1 MNPRVRLI
9 LQLATRN
16 VRRQARRSVLT
27 ALAMVLG
34 VAVLAF
40 ARTLGDGGHEDW
52 IDAGVRLGTGHIAL
66 QAPRFQASRNLNDRL
81 GADARARAT
90 AWLREPWVRERVV
103 AVAPRLEIQ
112 GLASSAAAAVP
123 IMVTG
128 VDPAIETEFSRL
140 GDNVIEGAYLSPDD
154 RLHAFVGERLASRLE
169 LQIGSRLVLS
179 AQDASGEIASQL
191 VRVAG
196 IFRIGL
202 PEADAGMVQI
212 PIRTARE
219 WLGLGDDVTTL
230 AVLLESGWV
239 VDEVLRDLRGLAAG
253 DAEVAVVG
261 WREAMPE
268 LDAAIRMDDWGD
280 YVFNFVLYGIITLA
294 IVNTVLMSVLYR
306 TREFGVLQ
314 ALGLTRGQTA
324 AVVVTEGMI
333 LTAVSGL
340 VGLGLGLG
348 LTWLLFRNGLDYSAM
363 LDSEFT
369 FSGVVL
375 DPVIIPAFRW
385 QQVGRSL
392 VAIAVVGTLASL
404 YPAYRATR
412 IDVAEATKFEA

>member
-1 MNPRVRLI
+1 
-9 LQLATRN
+9 
-16 VRRQARRSVLT
+16 
-27 ALAMVLG
+27 
-34 VAVLAF
+34 
-40 ARTLGDGGHEDW
+40 
-52 IDAGVRLGTGHIAL
+52 
-66 QAPRFQASRNLNDRL
+66 
-81 GADARARAT
+81 
-90 AWLREPWVRERVV
+90 
-103 AVAPRLEIQ
+103 
-112 GLASSAAAAVP
+112 
-123 IMVTG
+123 
-128 VDPAIETEFSRL
+128 
-140 GDNVIEGAYLSPDD
+140 
-154 RLHAFVGERLASRLE
+154 
-169 LQIGSRLVLS
+169 
-179 AQDASGEIASQL
+179 
-191 VRVAG
+191 
-196 IFRIGL
+196 
-202 PEADAGMVQI
+202 
-212 PIRTARE
+212 
-219 WLGLGDDVTTL
+219 
-230 AVLLESGWV
+230 
-239 VDEVLRDLRGLAAG
+239 
-253 DAEVAVVG
+253 
-261 WREAMPE
+261 MPE